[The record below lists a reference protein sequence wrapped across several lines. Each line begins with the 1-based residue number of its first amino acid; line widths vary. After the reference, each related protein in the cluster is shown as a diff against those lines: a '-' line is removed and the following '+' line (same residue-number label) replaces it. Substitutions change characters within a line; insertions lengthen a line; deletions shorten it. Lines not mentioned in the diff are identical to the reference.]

1 MGRARLEDDED
12 VESCKIED
20 EVVEVC
26 HKVEISRTDIC
37 IASLRDP

>member
-1 MGRARLEDDED
+1 MGRTRLEDDED

-20 EVVEVC
+20 EAVEVC
-26 HKVEISRTDIC
+26 HDVKISRTEIC